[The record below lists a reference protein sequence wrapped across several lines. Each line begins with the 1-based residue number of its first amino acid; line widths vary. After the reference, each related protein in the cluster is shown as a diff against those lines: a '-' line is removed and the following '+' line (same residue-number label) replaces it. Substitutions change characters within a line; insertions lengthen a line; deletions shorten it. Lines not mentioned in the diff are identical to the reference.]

1 MKQKPLFKTEKDY
14 KEAFRILNEWGNFGF
29 TARGKFTS
37 ARKSAIT
44 RRAKRMRSAFLT
56 ERTLRR
62 QRGPDHRKYD
72 FVKTSGKALKVAR
85 KIWGNTLV
93 IGKQGFLIPR
103 GNGVTKGRKT
113 VRVWVDSVGNLRRKV
128 RGSKEVYIPI
138 NEEKLIIEELSYLL
152 KIVAP
157 YIVPND
163 VQRKIYPKYKWS
175 IEINGAN
182 DEFIRWG
189 LLLYGHLGK
198 EMKSLNILI
207 SDMSR
212 YLIDAI
218 RNGIEG
224 DEGGLRIQGLIGIR
238 P

>member
-1 MKQKPLFKTEKDY
+1 MKQSKLFKTEKDY
-14 KEAFRILNEWGNFGF
+14 KEAFRILNEWGKFGF
-29 TARGKFTS
+29 TGRGKFTP

-44 RRAKRMRSAFLT
+44 RRAKQMRNAFLT

-62 QRGPDHRKYD
+62 RLGADHRKYD

-85 KIWGNTLV
+85 LIWGSSLV
-93 IGKQGFLIPR
+93 IGNQGFLIPR

-113 VRVWVDSVGNLRRKV
+113 VRVWVDSAGNIRRKV

-138 NEEKLIIEELSYLL
+138 SNNKLVQDELTYLL
-152 KIVAP
+152 KLVAP
-157 YIVPND
+157 YIVPNAT
-163 VQRKIYPKYKWS
+163 QKNNFPNYNWS
-175 IEINGAN
+175 TEIKGKH

-189 LLLYGHLGK
+189 LLVFGHLGK

-207 SDMSR
+207 SDMAK
-212 YLIDAI
+212 YLIDAV
-218 RNGIEG
+218 RNGIHGE
-224 DEGGLRIQGLIGIR
+224 ENGLEIQGILGIR